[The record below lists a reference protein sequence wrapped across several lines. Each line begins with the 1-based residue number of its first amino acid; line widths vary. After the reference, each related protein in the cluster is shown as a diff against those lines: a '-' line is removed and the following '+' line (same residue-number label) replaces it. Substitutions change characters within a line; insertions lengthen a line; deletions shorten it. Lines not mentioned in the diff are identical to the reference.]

1 MQDMDL
7 YTGKQ
12 NSYFVPQFD
21 TADPDYFSRVNDT
34 VHHDEV
40 HSHKKATRLIAFV
53 GALCIVS
60 FTAGLVIGIKFAGGS
75 DKALVDPHT
84 KQAVST
90 LGQKV
95 AGLPLE
101 VAENTEAADAGISAG
116 KQVYAKA
123 EYPWVIRIGN
133 EYSKERAVELANVL
147 SVKGHNMV
155 VSKYEQNYR
164 IYAGPFR
171 TRESAELSLQKIK
184 GYHDNRWQNNAVIL
198 KR

>member
-12 NSYFVPQFD
+12 NGYFVPQFEA
-21 TADPDYFSRVNDT
+21 ADPDYFSRVNET
-34 VHHDEV
+34 IRHDEV

-60 FTAGLVIGIKFAGGS
+60 FTAGLVIGIKFAGGA
-75 DKALVDPHT
+75 DKPLVDPHT

-90 LGQKV
+90 LGQRV
-95 AGLPLE
+95 AGIPLE
-101 VAENTEAADAGISAG
+101 APENTEAADPGVSA
-116 KQVYAKA
+116 KQNYSKA
-123 EYPWVIRIGN
+123 EFPWVIRIGN
-133 EYSKERAVELANVL
+133 EYSKDRAVELANVL
-147 SVKGHNMV
+147 SVKGHNMI
-155 VSKYEQNYR
+155 VSKFEQNYR
-164 IYAGPFR
+164 IYAGPFK
-171 TRESAELSLQKIK
+171 TRESSELSLQKIK